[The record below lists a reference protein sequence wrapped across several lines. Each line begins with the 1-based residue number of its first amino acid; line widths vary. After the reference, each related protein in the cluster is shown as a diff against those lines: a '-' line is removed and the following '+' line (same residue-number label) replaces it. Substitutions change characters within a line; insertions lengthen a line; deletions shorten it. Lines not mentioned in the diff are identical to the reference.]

1 MEEKKYFHKI
11 YNGTK
16 TPSLKAMEFFMSE
29 YDNFQTDMK
38 FIHIAGTNGKGSCAE
53 MISNIL
59 ICQGYKVGKLI
70 SPHLVRYNE
79 RITINKEEI
88 SDEDL
93 DNFIKELEPKINKYN
108 LKNDMKITPF
118 EIETIMALLYFY
130 RKKVDFVVMEVGLG
144 GLYDSTNIITAP
156 LISIITS
163 VGYDHMNILGKTLI
177 DIAYQKSGIM
187 KKDSIS
193 ICFEQSQDIDEVFKK
208 EAEKKNNKLILIKKS
223 QIKNYRFDN
232 NYQYFDFENYKNI
245 IIKMKGKKQVN
256 NASVAIK
263 CIEILNRSG
272 YIISE
277 ENMRKGLKTAVNKG
291 RMEVLNE
298 EPLVIYDGAHNE
310 PAIEN
315 FIEMLDIYY
324 KDQKKVI
331 VVSILKT
338 KDYEKI
344 VELLINRLK
353 ADFIFTSG
361 NDKELYIEGKKLHDV
376 ALKYKKDQKIDI
388 KSLDE
393 AIKYIKKEKNNKV
406 NFFIGSFYIYR
417 DVKEKLRK

>member
-1 MEEKKYFHKI
+1 
-11 YNGTK
+11 
-16 TPSLKAMEFFMSE
+16 
-29 YDNFQTDMK
+29 
-38 FIHIAGTNGKGSCAE
+38 
-53 MISNIL
+53 
-59 ICQGYKVGKLI
+59 
-70 SPHLVRYNE
+70 
-79 RITINKEEI
+79 
-88 SDEDL
+88 
-93 DNFIKELEPKINKYN
+93 
-108 LKNDMKITPF
+108 
-118 EIETIMALLYFY
+118 
-130 RKKVDFVVMEVGLG
+130 
-144 GLYDSTNIITAP
+144 
-156 LISIITS
+156 
-163 VGYDHMNILGKTLI
+163 
-177 DIAYQKSGIM
+177 
-187 KKDSIS
+187 
-193 ICFEQSQDIDEVFKK
+193 
-208 EAEKKNNKLILIKKS
+208 
-223 QIKNYRFDN
+223 
-232 NYQYFDFENYKNI
+232 
-245 IIKMKGKKQVN
+245 
-256 NASVAIK
+256 
-263 CIEILNRSG
+263 
-272 YIISE
+272 
-277 ENMRKGLKTAVNKG
+277 MRKGLKTAVNKG